1 MLTNSTNAYL
11 KQGDELLNH
20 DVLSKLW
27 KTIVN
32 LWHNIVFA
40 HAMSGALLIPG
51 TKKGIKNVIIH
62 TSSCRDTNIWIILKQ
77 AIFHSKIIHTDSSSS
92 KSTKK
97 HKVLQKLS
105 TRSHAELV
113 KYWHLVR
120 TPWHHFLTLNVQ
132 GPASSWL
139 PYFNGF
145 HAFVKI

>member
-62 TSSCRDTNIWIILKQ
+62 TSSC
-77 AIFHSKIIHTDSSSS
+77 HSWH
-92 KSTKK
+92 K
-97 HKVLQKLS
+97 HMNN
-105 TRSHAELV
+105 
-113 KYWHLVR
+113 
-120 TPWHHFLTLNVQ
+120 P
-132 GPASSWL
+132 
-139 PYFNGF
+139 
-145 HAFVKI
+145 